1 MGNAIR
7 PSTRHGETRLA
18 GAALRA
24 CMAALVAML
33 LGTTVPTGASA
44 QTVKIGFIATFSG
57 PNASLGDNMDKA
69 VQLYLKLHGQDLK
82 PIQVEVI
89 RRDDGGP
96 NPDTARRLA
105 QELIVRDHVSIL
117 TGFVFTPNVA
127 AVAPLTREARMPL
140 VLMNTGTSGL
150 LESSPYMVRFS
161 FNVWQIGYTLGQ
173 WAAKNGIK
181 TASIAVSDFSGG
193 LDYGA
198 AFSRGFTDAGGK
210 IVETIKMPLSN
221 PDFSPIVQRIKDGHP
236 EAVFV
241 FNPGGQQATSFMKA
255 FHEVGLDRAGIRM
268 LAPGDLTSDDEL
280 KNMTDIDFP
289 AVSAHHYTAFADRP
303 ANHEFVA
310 AWKQAYGDDSTP
322 NFMSAGAWEAMRAIF
337 EAVRQQGGTMDPDRT
352 MAILRHYSND
362 DSIRGPLHIDPDT
375 RDIVQNV
382 YIRRLERSNGQ
393 LTNKEFD
400 TVPQVG
406 DPSIS
411 LAKP

>member
-1 MGNAIR
+1 MFDATVP
-7 PSTRHGETRLA
+7 PSHPVAPAFSGTRLRA
-18 GAALRA
+18 GIAAFFVFVALG
-24 CMAALVAML
+24 ALVS
-33 LGTTVPTGASA
+33 PGASA
-44 QTVKIGFIATFSG
+44 QTVKLGFIATFSG

-96 NPDTARRLA
+96 NRLA

-117 TGFVFTPNVA
+117 MGFVFTPNVA
-127 AVAPLTREARMPL
+127 AVAPLSREAKVPM

-150 LESSPYMVRFS
+150 LDMSPYLVRFS

-181 TASIAVSDFSGG
+181 TATVAISDFSGG
-193 LDYGA
+193 IDYGA
-198 AFSRGFTDAGGK
+198 AFARGFTDGGGR
-210 IVETIKMPLSN
+210 IIETVKMPLSN
-221 PDFSPIVQRIKDGHP
+221 PDFLPIVQRIKDSHP

-241 FNPGGQQATSFMKA
+241 FNTGGRQATSFLKA
-255 FHEVGLDRAGIRM
+255 FHDAGLDKAGIRM
-268 LAPGDLTSDDEL
+268 LAPGDLTSDEEL

-289 AVSAHHYTAFADRP
+289 AISAHHYTAFADRP
-303 ANHEFVA
+303 ENREFVA
-310 AWKQAYGDDSTP
+310 AWKHAYGADTTP

-337 EAVRQQGGTMDPDRT
+337 EAVKLQGGTMDPDRT
-352 MAILRHYSND
+352 MAILSAYKDEN
-362 DSIRGPLHIDPDT
+362 SIRGPLHIDPAT

-382 YIRRLERSNGQ
+382 YIRRLERSNGE
-393 LTNKEFD
+393 LVNKEFD

-406 DPSIS
+406 DPSTT
-411 LAKP
+411 LARPQ